1 MSSFA
6 RQAAHKLQI
15 SSGITFSVSNLVA
28 FVYPKELAT
37 HFLYTASDGEV
48 KKMLHYIG
56 KRLWQLI
63 PVLLGMTF
71 VVFMIIRAI
80 PGDPAQVIL
89 GQQASESAIL
99 ALRTKLGLDNPWY
112 IQYFDYLMGLF
123 KGDLGESMRTMN
135 PVSDEI
141 WGYLAAT
148 FELSLFAILIAI
160 IVGVNAGII
169 SAWFQ
174 NSWFDYTAMILALV
188 GVSMPIF
195 WLGLMLQY
203 IFGIELGILPTTGR
217 EEVRTPVESITNLY
231 VLDTI
236 LQGRFDQLS
245 TVLKHLVLPGIALAT
260 IPMAIIA
267 RMTRSSMLEVMRS
280 DYVRTARAKG
290 QKMFWVV
297 YKHALK
303 NAIIPVLTIIGL
315 QMGMLLGGAI
325 LTETIFGWPGVGR
338 YIYEAIN
345 FRDYP
350 VIQSGILVVAFIFV
364 MINLV
369 IDVLYSL
376 IDPRIKYD

>member
-1 MSSFA
+1 
-6 RQAAHKLQI
+6 
-15 SSGITFSVSNLVA
+15 
-28 FVYPKELAT
+28 
-37 HFLYTASDGEV
+37 
-48 KKMLHYIG
+48 MLHYIG
-56 KRLWQLI
+56 KRLLQLI

-71 VVFMIIRAI
+71 IVFMIIRAI

-89 GQQASESAIL
+89 GQQATKESVAS
-99 ALRTKLGLDNPWY
+99 LRASLGLDNPWY
-112 IQYFDYLMGLF
+112 IQYFDYLGSLF
-123 KGDLGESMRTMN
+123 TGDLGESMRTKVA
-135 PVSDEI
+135 VSSEL
-141 WGYLAAT
+141 WPYLAAT
-148 FELSLFAILIAI
+148 LELALCAMILAVI
-160 IVGVNAGII
+160 IGVNAGII

-174 NSWFDYTAMILALV
+174 NSWFDYLAMIIALV

-195 WLGLMLQY
+195 WLGLMGQWV
-203 IFGIELGILPTTGR
+203 FGIQLDLLPTSGR
-217 EEVRTPVESITNLY
+217 DDARNPVDPVTYLY
-231 VLDTI
+231 VVDTI
-236 LQGRFDQLS
+236 IHGRFDQLWE
-245 TVLKHLVLPGIALAT
+245 VFKHLILPATALAT

-315 QMGMLLGGAI
+315 QMGLLLGGAI
-325 LTETIFGWPGVGR
+325 LTETIFSWPGIGR
-338 YIYEAIN
+338 YIYEAIG

-364 MINLV
+364 MINLIV
-369 IDVLYSL
+369 DILYSL